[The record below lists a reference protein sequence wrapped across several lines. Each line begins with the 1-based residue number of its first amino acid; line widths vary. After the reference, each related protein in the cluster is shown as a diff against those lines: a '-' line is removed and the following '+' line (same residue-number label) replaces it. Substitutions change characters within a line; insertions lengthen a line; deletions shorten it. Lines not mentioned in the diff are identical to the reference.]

1 MYRELTDIEILDS
14 IRTGDQSG
22 INQVYKKYSTMIYQ
36 LILTNNGSQQ
46 DAEDIYHEALV
57 TMISNI
63 RTPGFALTA
72 KLSSY
77 LYSISRNLW
86 LYKLRQ
92 RGNSKMVDTEL
103 PDHILHEDQV
113 PEIEI
118 FEEKHALIAKVFD
131 SISPDCNQLLKS
143 FYFDQKPLKDLA
155 AEMGLTDGFIRI
167 KKMRCMEA
175 LKKLVENHPDYKKIL
190 EL

>member
-1 MYRELTDIEILDS
+1 MYRELTDIEILES
-14 IRTGDQSG
+14 IRAGDQTG

-63 RTPGFALTA
+63 RTRGFSLTS

-92 RGNSKMVDTEL
+92 KGNGKIIDTEL
-103 PDHILHEDQV
+103 PEHILDEDQV

-118 FEEKHALIAKVFD
+118 FEAKHTLIAKVFD
-131 SISPDCNQLLKS
+131 QISPDCKQLLKS

-155 AEMGLTDGFIRI
+155 MEMGLTDGFIRI
-167 KKMRCMEA
+167 KKMRCMES
-175 LKKLVENHPDYKKIL
+175 LKKLVENHPGYKKL
-190 EL
+190 NDL

>member
-1 MYRELTDIEILDS
+1 MY
-14 IRTGDQSG
+14 
-22 INQVYKKYSTMIYQ
+22 K
-36 LILTNNGSQQ
+36 
-46 DAEDIYHEALV
+46 
-57 TMISNI
+57 
-63 RTPGFALTA
+63 
-72 KLSSY
+72 
-77 LYSISRNLW
+77 
-86 LYKLRQ
+86 RQ
-92 RGNSKMVDTEL
+92 
-103 PDHILHEDQV
+103 DHILDEDQV

-131 SISPDCNQLLKS
+131 SISPDCIQLLKS

-175 LKKLVENHPDYKKIL
+175 LKKLVENHPDYKKIN